1 MTTGMEQLIKNNRI
15 YSFTNE
21 FNVSD
26 DLERKKQLHALI
38 QKFTNT
44 STPQSNLEKFNA
56 MLNKIEVTQ
65 TKKPF
70 HRLNEFQKEKLVKA
84 CVTDNYKV
92 SDDVNTKYVKTIM
105 EFIKNKYITSAN
117 IEYDIDNFKLVKI
130 KNILEMN
137 GELQI
142 KPKKTKVDKVAPLA
156 ISGS

>member
-70 HRLNEFQKEKLVKA
+70 HRLNEFQKEKLVI
-84 CVTDNYKV
+84 
-92 SDDVNTKYVKTIM
+92 S
-105 EFIKNKYITSAN
+105 
-117 IEYDIDNFKLVKI
+117 
-130 KNILEMN
+130 KNI
-137 GELQI
+137 I
-142 KPKKTKVDKVAPLA
+142 
-156 ISGS
+156 